1 MGEIVHKPVLL
12 DEVISFLLP
21 YQDGVVVDATV
32 GEGGHSTA
40 ILDKIRPAKLVA
52 LDRDIEILTVAR
64 ERLSGFSNVIFLYGN
79 YSNLPELLAKEG
91 IETVDAVLMD
101 LGISS
106 FHLEDP
112 ERGFSFAEKGPLD
125 MRLDRVGTSLT
136 AFEVVNEWS
145 EKRLREIIRE
155 YGEEPWAKRIARRI
169 VEYRKEKKIR
179 TTHELADIVKSAV
192 PKRYWPKR
200 IHVATR
206 TFQAIRIAVNDE
218 LTHLKEA
225 LKRIVDILSPG
236 GRILVISFHSLEDRI
251 VKHSF
256 KKFEEKGL
264 GKVLTKKPIVPTDDE
279 IRENPRSRSAK
290 LRVFERSGSLE
301 GE

>member
-1 MGEIVHKPVLL
+1 MHKPVLV

-21 YQDGVVVDATV
+21 YQDGIVVDATV
-32 GEGGHSTA
+32 GEGGHSKA
-40 ILDKIRPAKLVA
+40 ILEKVKPKTLVA

-64 ERLSGFSNVIFLYGN
+64 QRLAGHSDVIFVYGN
-79 YSNLPELLAKEG
+79 YSRLPDLLVKEG
-91 IETVDAVLMD
+91 IEEVDAVLMD

-112 ERGFSFAEKGPLD
+112 ERGFSFLQAGPLD

-136 AFEVVNEWS
+136 AYEVVNEWS

-155 YGEEPWAKRIARRI
+155 YGEEPWAKRIARKI
-169 VEYRKEKKIR
+169 VEYRKEKKINS
-179 TTHELADIVKSAV
+179 TKELADIVKSAV
-192 PKRYWPKR
+192 PRRFWPKK
-200 IHVATR
+200 IHVSTR

-218 LTHLKEA
+218 LNHLKEA
-225 LKRIVDILSPG
+225 LKGIVSLLRPG

-256 KKFEEKGL
+256 RKFESKGL
-264 GKVLTKKPIVPTDDE
+264 GKVLTKKPIVPSQEE
-279 IRENPRSRSAK
+279 IEENPRSRSAK
-290 LRVFERSGSLE
+290 LRVFERA
-301 GE
+301 